1 MPVASLVQR
10 EVRSPLEAW
19 RIPIQRLHSSRETT
33 QSTGKIFSYH
43 FESSPSHSNFML
55 CTELALLSASPH
67 STAPPFHL
75 IPARTY
81 SYPPCIYMSL
91 FRGFSQTLRTMDIVL
106 YHPCSPPWLRACPER
121 DAWVWSDSSLIQ
133 NSD

>member
-1 MPVASLVQR
+1 MGGW
-10 EVRSPLEAW
+10 SPLEAW
-19 RIPIQRLHSSRETT
+19 RVPIQRQLSSWEAM
-33 QSTGKIFSYH
+33 QSMAKIVFFHYCFVRVISNC
-43 FESSPSHSNFML
+43 SHRNFML
-55 CTELALLSASPH
+55 STALALLSASPH